1 MQTEFN
7 DLFDWLAH
15 LEFFGVKLGLQQTRL
30 LFDELGVPDRQLKFI
45 HLAGSNGKGST
56 GAMIEAGLR
65 GAGFRTGFYSSPHL
79 VDVCERF
86 RLNGEPADHQTA
98 ARALA
103 KVRTAAERLLT
114 QGYKVTYFEA
124 TTADRGT

>member
-7 DLFDWLAH
+7 DPFDWLAH

-30 LFDELGVPDRQLKFI
+30 LFDELGAPDRQLKFI

-65 GAGFRTGFYSSPHL
+65 GAGFRTGF
-79 VDVCERF
+79 
-86 RLNGEPADHQTA
+86 
-98 ARALA
+98 
-103 KVRTAAERLLT
+103 
-114 QGYKVTYFEA
+114 
-124 TTADRGT
+124 